1 MSQHPMNSL
10 SIVTVVR
17 NRTAHLI
24 LSAQHV
30 AQSALHAEHLILDF
44 GSDPVV
50 MDEDLPDDPRVR
62 LIRCDWRGGWWLTHA
77 YNLAF
82 SLAQGDWILKLDADA
97 LIPDDFLGKI
107 IEAQQS
113 NGADFLCDR
122 LTVQD
127 WKLPSSMFRTNGLFL
142 VSREA
147 LHAVRGFNP
156 YIQGWGWDELDLYS
170 RLFLA
175 GFSSQRLPIADV
187 RSIDHSDDERQQSV
201 SAAISATRLKKA
213 MNQKNMLVA
222 QQAYLTRLEWPD
234 LDAYSVA
241 FAKNRK
247 PPVLVAQ
254 ALLNSSEV
262 RALAMRCSQ
271 TLLRPGHFQRLIW
284 RLKACFGYGPYSEK
298 SALSFLAD
306 YGIDLRLVVSSCFQ
320 E

>member
-1 MSQHPMNSL
+1 MNSL

-44 GSDPVV
+44 GSDPAV
-50 MDEDLPDDPRVR
+50 MDEHLPDDPRVR

-97 LIPDDFLGKI
+97 LISVDFLGKL

-175 GFSSQRLPIADV
+175 GFSSKRLPIADV

-201 SAAISATRLKKA
+201 SVAISATRLKKA

-234 LDAYSVA
+234 LDSYSLA
-241 FAKNRK
+241 FAHDHQ
-247 PPVLVAQ
+247 PPNLPAISLLTPLQLHQLVI
-254 ALLNSSEV
+254 
-262 RALAMRCSQ
+262 RCSQ
-271 TLLRPGHFQRLIW
+271 TLLRPGRFRKMLW
-284 RLKACFGYGPYSEK
+284 RLLARFGYGPFSSRFAHSNLAEFGIDV
-298 SALSFLAD
+298 SLVALSCS
-306 YGIDLRLVVSSCFQ
+306 VNH
-320 E
+320 